1 MKNTKKIA
9 KYIITTY
16 KNQERGKIKM
26 IEAQWTVQGLFKADA
41 QKVYEEIGD
50 MATTPQEVLE
60 KARNE
65 NTELH
70 KCFEWNDAIAGEK
83 YRIQQ
88 ARTVLRSLKFIPH
101 EKVEQPIRIFSY
113 TPETNYKPTI
123 QMVVNVDEYQN
134 LLAQA
139 KRELDAFRKKYNSL
153 TELHEL
159 FELIDTL

>member
-1 MKNTKKIA
+1 
-9 KYIITTY
+9 
-16 KNQERGKIKM
+16 M
-26 IEAQWTVQGLFKADA
+26 IEAKWRTGAIFKADP

-50 MATTPQEVLE
+50 TEISAEELLE
-60 KARNE
+60 KARKD

-70 KCFEWNDAIAGEK
+70 KCFEWDDAIAGEK
-83 YRIQQ
+83 YRLMQ
-88 ARTVLRSLKFIPH
+88 ARKVLNSLMFIP
-101 EKVEQPIRIFSY
+101 VEESETPIRIFSY
-113 TPETNYKPTI
+113 TPETKYKPTV
-123 QMVVNVDEYQN
+123 QMVVNIDEYQS